1 MDKRRVKIISR
12 VLDAVKLN
20 FPETTQFIQDCL
32 EQKRSKENISVD
44 EVIFLFTSLVAKY
57 YLEPKFKAEKVSL
70 HLTKYAKRYSM
81 KLNSLSHDIYLRLI

>member
-32 EQKRSKENISVD
+32 EQKCSKENISVD
-44 EVIFLFTSLVAKY
+44 EVIFFTSLVAKY

>member
-32 EQKRSKENISVD
+32 EQKCSNENISVD
-44 EVIFLFTSLVAKY
+44 EVIFLFTSLEAKY
-57 YLEPKFKAEKVSL
+57 FLFSS
-70 HLTKYAKRYSM
+70 AK
-81 KLNSLSHDIYLRLI
+81 L

>member
-32 EQKRSKENISVD
+32 EQKCSNENISVD
-44 EVIFLFTSLVAKY
+44 EVIFLFTSLEAKY
-57 YLEPKFKAEKVSL
+57 FLFCS
-70 HLTKYAKRYSM
+70 AK
-81 KLNSLSHDIYLRLI
+81 I

>member
-32 EQKRSKENISVD
+32 EQKCSNENISVD
-44 EVIFLFTSLVAKY
+44 EVIFLFTSLEAKY
-57 YLEPKFKAEKVSL
+57 FLFSN
-70 HLTKYAKRYSM
+70 AK
-81 KLNSLSHDIYLRLI
+81 I

>member
-32 EQKRSKENISVD
+32 EQKCSKENISVD

>member
-32 EQKRSKENISVD
+32 EQKCSNENISVD
-44 EVIFLFTSLVAKY
+44 EVIFLFTSLEAKY
-57 YLEPKFKAEKVSL
+57 FLFSS
-70 HLTKYAKRYSM
+70 AK
-81 KLNSLSHDIYLRLI
+81 I